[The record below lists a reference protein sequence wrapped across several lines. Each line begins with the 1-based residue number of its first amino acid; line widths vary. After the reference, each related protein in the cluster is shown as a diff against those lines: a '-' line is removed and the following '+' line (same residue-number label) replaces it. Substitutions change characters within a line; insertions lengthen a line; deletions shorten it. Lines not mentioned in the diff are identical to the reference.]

1 MGGSEK
7 LAIEKRVVICAIAP
21 VGVPQDN
28 ALFSVNFFP
37 PERVNAC

>member
-7 LAIEKRVVICAIAP
+7 LTIEKRVVISGIAP
-21 VGVPQDN
+21 VGVLQDN

-37 PERVNAC
+37 PERVDAC